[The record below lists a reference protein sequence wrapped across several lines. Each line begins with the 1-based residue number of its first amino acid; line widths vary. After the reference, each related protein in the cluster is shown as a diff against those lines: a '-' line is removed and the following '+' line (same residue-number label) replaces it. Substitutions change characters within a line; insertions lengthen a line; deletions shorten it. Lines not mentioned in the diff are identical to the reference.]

1 MKTNRRKFVKTGIA
15 SVAGVALAGKTIAN
29 VLAAEFTTSQTIAL
43 DGPDWRIATDP
54 DNKGRDGKWFSAPR
68 PEAKPT
74 TVPCTMQ
81 EIFPGSSG
89 LAWYWKEFTAPAN
102 PHAGGRCLLRFWA
115 VDYKADVW
123 LNGKPVGTH
132 LDAEEPFTLDATE
145 AIRPGNNLLAVRVL
159 NPADKPIDG
168 LTRGFI
174 HIPPYQFGVL
184 RHCICDRRIWK
195 DRKSVV

>member
-1 MKTNRRKFVKTGIA
+1 MKWQV
-15 SVAGVALAGKTIAN
+15 V
-29 VLAAEFTTSQTIAL
+29 TT
-43 DGPDWRIATDP
+43 
-54 DNKGRDGKWFSAPR
+54 PR
-68 PEAKPT
+68 PEAKPA

-81 EIFPGSSG
+81 EIFPSYAG

-123 LNGKPVGTH
+123 LNGKWVGTH

-159 NPADKPIDG
+159 NRRTNR
-168 LTRGFI
+168 LTGSRVAI
-174 HIPPYQFGVL
+174 RSPVL
-184 RHCICDRRIWK
+184 RMECRAAAGTLAVFWIRWSCWLRRRCGLKIFTSSLTGKVAASKHMPISAMPERERPAYGWFFP
-195 DRKSVV
+195 